1 MKVKFITCIYSDL
14 YGTDLGGR
22 PGRNGH
28 YRWSLLSLLKMSDAD
43 FLCYTSERE
52 LDSLKHFFYER
63 NNISP
68 EKLEFRL
75 YDIRNTRHANNLN
88 KIKDVEG
95 IKKGDRCL
103 EIQYLKFEWF
113 DYEDGSYDYYYWI
126 DAGLSHV
133 GLFPNRYL
141 TSTHLEQRYYE
152 CSLFNNN
159 FLKQLIEFT
168 DDKFFMIGK
177 DNERNYWSGTVN
189 PKWYTNYDRS
199 IHIIGGVFGGHISKW
214 RQIVDLFDGY
224 LSKIMEEDG
233 QHPYEELIM
242 SLMSVNHPELFN
254 KKFFDTWWSE
264 DSGVKGLQED
274 YYIINKSFYK
284 IFEELNQ

>member
-14 YGTDLGGR
+14 YGTDFGGR

-28 YRWSLLSLLKMSDAD
+28 YRWSLLSLLKMNDAD

-52 LDSLKHFFYER
+52 LESLENFFYKIH
-63 NNISP
+63 NVSP
-68 EKLEFRL
+68 KKLEFKVF
-75 YDIRNTRHANNLN
+75 DIKNTRHAKRLN
-88 KIKDVEG
+88 EIKDVEG

-113 DYEDGSYDYYYWI
+113 DFEDGSYDYYYWI

-141 TSTHLEQRYYE
+141 TNTELERRYYE
-152 CSLFNNN
+152 CSLFNND
-159 FLKQLIEFT
+159 FLKQLINFT

-177 DNERNYWSGTVN
+177 DNERNYWSGTVD

-199 IHIIGGVFGGHISKW
+199 IHVIGGLFGGHVSKW
-214 RQIVDLFDGY
+214 RNIVDLFDNY
-224 LSKIMEEDG
+224 LSQIMEVDK

-254 KKFFDTWWSE
+254 KKLFDTWWSE
-264 DSGVKGLQED
+264 DSGVKGLQDD